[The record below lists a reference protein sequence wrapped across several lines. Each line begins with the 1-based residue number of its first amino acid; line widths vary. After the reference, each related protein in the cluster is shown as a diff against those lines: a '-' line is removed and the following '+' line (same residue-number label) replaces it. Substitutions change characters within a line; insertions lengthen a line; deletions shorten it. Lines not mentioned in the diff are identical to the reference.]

1 MKSFTAGKNEDG
13 ARLSRFV
20 ENVTSGM
27 PKSLLYKAFRNKRI
41 KVNGKK
47 GAPDTRLCPGDLVE
61 LYINDEFFSA
71 APPTARPLPH
81 KKRPPLRM
89 VYEDENIAALYK
101 PAHLLCHSDRTG
113 DVSLVEL
120 FTDYLAE
127 KGEYDAAAEAAFSPA
142 LCNRIDR
149 GTEGLVLAAKNL
161 RRAAGYE
168 RAHPARPPSKW
179 NITAS
184 PQACRPR
191 AATQLICVTLQ
202 KNNKVD
208 VRAETAPGYKEIIT
222 DVAILQ
228 TKGPCALCRIGLVTG
243 RTHQIRA
250 HLAFFGRTHSGRRQ
264 IRQPQDERPLRLSK
278 TQALCAASVTFRDI
292 PAGKYALLP
301 CRANHRTGG
310 A

>member
-71 APPTARPLPH
+71 APPTGRPLPH
-81 KKRPPLRM
+81 KKRPPLRT

-120 FTDYLAE
+120 FTDYLAQ

-142 LCNRIDR
+142 LCNR
-149 GTEGLVLAAKNL
+149 
-161 RRAAGYE
+161 
-168 RAHPARPPSKW
+168 
-179 NITAS
+179 
-184 PQACRPR
+184 RPR
-191 AATQLICVTLQ
+191 AATQLICVTLKKTIRWTCVPKPRRVTKRSLPTSPYCRQ
-202 KNNKVD
+202 K
-208 VRAETAPGYKEIIT
+208 
-222 DVAILQ
+222 
-228 TKGPCALCRIGLVTG
+228 G
-243 RTHQIRA
+243 R
-250 HLAFFGRTHSGRRQ
+250 
-264 IRQPQDERPLRLSK
+264 LR
-278 TQALCAASVTFRDI
+278 CAAS
-292 PAGKYALLP
+292 GS
-301 CRANHRTGG
+301 
-310 A
+310 

>member
-27 PKSLLYKAFRNKRI
+27 PKSLLYKAFRNKHI

-71 APPTARPLPH
+71 APPTARPLPY
-81 KKRPPLRM
+81 KKCPPLRM

-120 FTDYLAE
+120 FTDYLAQ

-149 GTEGLVLAAKNL
+149 GTEGLVLAAKNYAAL
-161 RRAAGYE
+161 RDMNELIRRDLLQKEYYC
-168 RAHPARPPSKW
+168 
-179 NITAS
+179 ITAGV
-184 PQACRPR
+184 PPKGRHTAYLRHFE
-191 AATQLICVTLQ
+191 

-228 TKGPCALCRIGLVTG
+228 TKGPFALCRIGLVTG

-250 HLAFFGRTHSGRRQ
+250 HLAFLGAQIGRAH
-264 IRQPQDERPLRLSK
+264 
-278 TQALCAASVTFRDI
+278 V
-292 PAGKYALLP
+292 
-301 CRANHRTGG
+301 
-310 A
+310 

>member
-71 APPTARPLPH
+71 APPTARPLPY

-120 FTDYLAE
+120 FTDYLAQ

-149 GTEGLVLAAKNL
+149 GTEGLVLAAKNHAAL
-161 RRAAGYE
+161 RDMNELIRRDLLQKEYYC
-168 RAHPARPPSKW
+168 
-179 NITAS
+179 ITAGV
-184 PQACRPR
+184 PPKGRHTAYLRHFE
-191 AATQLICVTLQ
+191 

-228 TKGPCALCRIGLVTG
+228 TKGPFALCRIGLVTG

-250 HLAFFGRTHSGRRQ
+250 HPRFFGRTHSGRRQ
-264 IRQPQDERPLRLSK
+264 IRQPQDERPLRL
-278 TQALCAASVTFRDI
+278 
-292 PAGKYALLP
+292 
-301 CRANHRTGG
+301 
-310 A
+310 

>member
-71 APPTARPLPH
+71 APPTARPLPY

-120 FTDYLAE
+120 FTDYLAQ
-127 KGEYDAAAEAAFSPA
+127 KVNTTPRRKPPFLPRCAIASTAA
-142 LCNRIDR
+142 
-149 GTEGLVLAAKNL
+149 
-161 RRAAGYE
+161 
-168 RAHPARPPSKW
+168 
-179 NITAS
+179 
-184 PQACRPR
+184 PR
-191 AATQLICVTLQ
+191 ASFW
-202 KNNKVD
+202 
-208 VRAETAPGYKEIIT
+208 P
-222 DVAILQ
+222 
-228 TKGPCALCRIGLVTG
+228 P
-243 RTHQIRA
+243 
-250 HLAFFGRTHSGRRQ
+250 
-264 IRQPQDERPLRLSK
+264 K
-278 TQALCAASVTFRDI
+278 TTPRCGI
-292 PAGKYALLP
+292 
-301 CRANHRTGG
+301 
-310 A
+310 

>member
-71 APPTARPLPH
+71 APPTARPLPY
-81 KKRPPLRM
+81 KKCPPLRM

-101 PAHLLCHSDRTG
+101 
-113 DVSLVEL
+113 
-120 FTDYLAE
+120 
-127 KGEYDAAAEAAFSPA
+127 
-142 LCNRIDR
+142 
-149 GTEGLVLAAKNL
+149 AAKNYAAL
-161 RRAAGYE
+161 RDMNELIRRDLLQKEYYC
-168 RAHPARPPSKW
+168 
-179 NITAS
+179 ITAGV
-184 PQACRPR
+184 PPKGRHTAYLRHFE
-191 AATQLICVTLQ
+191 

-228 TKGPCALCRIGLVTG
+228 TKGPFALCRIGLVTG

-250 HLAFFGRTHSGRRQ
+250 HLAFLGAPILGDVKYGSRRMND
-264 IRQPQDERPLRLSK
+264 RCGFK

-292 PAGKYALLP
+292 PAENTLSYFAGRTIALEEPEIIKTFAAL
-301 CRANHRTGG
+301 
-310 A
+310 